1 MRFIII
7 FVTAVCEFV
16 CYFVISYDGQRKRIF
31 SEVGG
36 VGGGGG
42 VGWRTRPLLSQ
53 FSRSAPVICSIT
65 SPQCTDQ
72 YKEKKNIQ

>member
-42 VGWRTRPLLSQ
+42 GRVED
-53 FSRSAPVICSIT
+53 SAPSFSIF
-65 SPQCTDQ
+65 
-72 YKEKKNIQ
+72 